1 MLSSTRQFQ
10 FGHGRLISQK
20 IGRKVYVT
28 MPQMK
33 ITWVLNY
40 WNVSVA
46 AEIAGFL
53 GDNIG
58 DIEDFLG
65 DNIGDTEDLYVQLQL
80 NEFSMWGV

>member
-1 MLSSTRQFQ
+1 MWWVWFRSSTE
-10 FGHGRLISQK
+10 GGIEE
-20 IGRKVYVT
+20 
-28 MPQMK
+28 
-33 ITWVLNY
+33 
-40 WNVSVA
+40 SVA

-53 GDNIG
+53 GDNID